1 MSKEIT
7 RSAQELI
14 GRIGDEAIPYMLN
27 RIKKFQSTGKRREAD
42 QAYLLLT
49 ELERLVME
57 KS

>member
-14 GRIGDEAIPYMLN
+14 GRIGDGALPYMLY

-49 ELERLVME
+49 EVERLLVE
-57 KS
+57 KT